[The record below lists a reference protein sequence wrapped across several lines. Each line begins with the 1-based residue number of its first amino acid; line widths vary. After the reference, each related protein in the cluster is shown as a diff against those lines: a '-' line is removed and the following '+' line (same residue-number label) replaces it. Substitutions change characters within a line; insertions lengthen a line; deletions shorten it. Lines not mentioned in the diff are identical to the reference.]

1 MALTESVMLAL
12 GTSAPDFSLPSTE
25 GHIVSLDDF
34 KHKKLL
40 VVIFMC
46 NHCPYVKHIATALA
60 QVASEYSAK
69 NVGFVGISSNDVEAY
84 PEDSLEKMKQEK
96 IEREYTFPYLLDETQ
111 EVALV
116 YNAACTPDFFV
127 FDENRALAYRGQ
139 FDDTRPSRIASG
151 QYDFSGNLA
160 SGSDLK
166 AALDTLLAGNDLTGT
181 QYPAMGCNI
190 KWKPGN
196 EPIN

>member
-12 GTSAPDFSLPSTE
+12 GTPAPDFSLPSTE
-25 GHIVSLDDF
+25 GHIVSLNDF
-34 KHKKLL
+34 KHNKLL

-60 QVASEYSAK
+60 QVASDYSAK
-69 NVGFVGISSNDVEAY
+69 NVGFVGISSNDTDAY

-96 IEREYTFPYLLDETQ
+96 ATREYIFPYLLDETQ
-111 EVALV
+111 EVALS
-116 YNAACTPDFFV
+116 YKAACTPDFFV
-127 FDENRALAYRGQ
+127 FDEKRKLAYRGQ

-151 QYDFSGNLA
+151 QYDFSSHSA
-160 SGSDLK
+160 HGSDLK
-166 AALDTLLAGNDLTGT
+166 VALDALLTGNELSGT
-181 QYPAMGCNI
+181 QYPSIGCNI

-196 EPIN
+196 EPNC